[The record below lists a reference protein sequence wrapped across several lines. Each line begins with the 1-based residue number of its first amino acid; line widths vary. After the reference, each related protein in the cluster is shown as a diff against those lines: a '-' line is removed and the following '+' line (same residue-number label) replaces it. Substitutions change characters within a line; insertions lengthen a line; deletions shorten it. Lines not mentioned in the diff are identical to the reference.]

1 MADIT
6 SHAVTWRDR
15 PTQAVILTWSYSPS
29 LTIAKFAR
37 PAGMEKYDLSV
48 GSVIVLLILSRI
60 LQTVTAMRFETA
72 ASKCS

>member
-48 GSVIVLLILSRI
+48 GSVVLLILSRI

-72 ASKCS
+72 ASK